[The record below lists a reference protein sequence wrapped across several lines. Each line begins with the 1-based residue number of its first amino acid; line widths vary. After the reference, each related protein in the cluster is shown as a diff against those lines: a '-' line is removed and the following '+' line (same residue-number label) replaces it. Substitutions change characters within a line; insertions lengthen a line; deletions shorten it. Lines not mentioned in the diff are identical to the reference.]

1 MFKKMGVLSV
11 AVALII
17 VLGLCTTPCSAQSN
31 VANVSKKGSLL
42 IFPKILTIK
51 GIDTIITIGN
61 DYPAAVSVKCYWMD
75 SDQKSW
81 DFVFPLTANQ
91 PVWFRASDGT
101 GSIDVAGFGEGKQ
114 GELKCWAIKVLPD
127 PGNPGGTIENQ
138 IAWNDLYGTAV
149 IVAYTLP
156 SSSEYNAFAF
166 AARNV
171 ARGSPVITPPDTVPG
186 TLLLNGS
193 FVDIGYD
200 ACPAYLIFNFFAEE
214 NRNLTGGLG
223 QGAGFSVGESDLALV
238 PCKQDFRQD
247 SGPIC
252 TKVKFDI
259 WNENESKLTGSYQ
272 CVKCWFEGVLSDIG
286 TDIWSGCDLADLTNG
301 KCKPTGFGGNKFT
314 SSFLKTDLGRFRVT
328 PDSFAACA
336 GVFSKIGQDGKTP
349 VDVCGDPFNQWKTP
363 FLGLLITELL
373 FVDGGVDSRL
383 VTTTPAY
390 AGAWVA
396 GPPSQPIPGI
406 LWDPGVGDSP
416 AAKR

>member
-1 MFKKMGVLSV
+1 MLRKMGVLSA
-11 AVALII
+11 AVTLII
-17 VLGLCTTPCSAQSN
+17 VLGLCITPCLAQSN

-42 IFPKILTIK
+42 IFPKIITSTF
-51 GIDTIITIGN
+51 GVDTIITIGN

-75 SDQKSW
+75 IDQKSW
-81 DFVFPLTANQ
+81 DFVFSLTANQ
-91 PVWFRASDGT
+91 PAWFSAKTGQ
-101 GSIDVAGFGEGKQ
+101 GSIDVAGFGEEKE

-127 PGNPGGTIENQ
+127 PNNPGGTIENQ
-138 IAWNDLYGTAV
+138 IAWNDLYGTALT
-149 IVAYTLP
+149 IFAI
-156 SSSEYNAFAF
+156 SSPPIATSWEYNAYAF
-166 AARNV
+166 AARNI
-171 ARGSPVITPPDTVPG
+171 ARGLPVGDPG

-193 FVDIGYD
+193 FVDPGYD
-200 ACPAYLIFNFFAEE
+200 ACPAYLIFNFFAQDD
-214 NRNLTGGLG
+214 RFPTGSGGLG
-223 QGAGFSVGESDLALV
+223 NGLGFPVGSTDLALV

-252 TKVKFDI
+252 SKVKFDI

-286 TDIWSGCDLADLTNG
+286 TRVWGGCDLANLTNG

-314 SSFLKTDLGRFRVT
+314 QSFLKTDLGRFRVT
-328 PDSFAACA
+328 PDSFAACT

-349 VDVCGDPFNQWKTP
+349 VDVCGDPLNQWKTP
-363 FLGLLITELL
+363 FLGLLITQLG
-373 FVDGGVDSRL
+373 FFDPRL
-383 VTTTPAY
+383 IATTPAY

-406 LWDPGVGDSP
+406 LWDPGIGDSP

>member
-1 MFKKMGVLSV
+1 MLRKMGVLSV

-31 VANVSKKGSLL
+31 VTNVSKKGSLL
-42 IFPKILTIK
+42 IFPKILTDS
-51 GIDTIITIGN
+51 GVDTIITIGN
-61 DYPAAVSVKCYWMD
+61 DYPSAVTVKCYWMD
-75 SDQKSW
+75 SYQQSW

-91 PVWFRASDGT
+91 PVWFSAKTGL

-127 PGNPGGTIENQ
+127 PKNPGGTIENQ
-138 IAWNDLYGTAV
+138 IAWNDLYGTAMM
-149 IVAYTLP
+149 IFSTLP
-156 SSSEYNAFAF
+156 SSFEYNAFAF
-166 AARNV
+166 AARNI
-171 ARGSPVITPPDTVPG
+171 ARGLPVGDPG

-193 FVDIGYD
+193 FVDPGYD
-200 ACPAYLIFNFFAEE
+200 ACPAYLIFNFFAED
-214 NRNLTGGLG
+214 NKAGGFG
-223 QGAGFSVGESDLALV
+223 GPDGKVGVLAFESDLALV

-247 SGPIC
+247 SSPIC

-272 CVKCWFEGVLSDIG
+272 CVKCWFEGILSDIG
-286 TDIWSGCDLADLTNG
+286 TATWAGCDLANLTNG

-328 PDSFAACA
+328 PDSFAACT

-349 VDVCGDPFNQWKTP
+349 VDVCGDPLNQWKTP
-363 FLGLLITELL
+363 FLGLLITELGYGDL
-373 FVDGGVDSRL
+373 GL
-383 VTTTPAY
+383 VATTPAY